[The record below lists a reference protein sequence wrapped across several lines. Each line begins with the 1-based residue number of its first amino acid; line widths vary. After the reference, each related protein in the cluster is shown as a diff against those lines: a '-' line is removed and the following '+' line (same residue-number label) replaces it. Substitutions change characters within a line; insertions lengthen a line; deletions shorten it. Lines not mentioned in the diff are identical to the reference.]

1 MATIPKGE
9 LPEDTPE
16 YIINR
21 RHGRET
27 VLGLIYEAESKSKNL
42 LALATDMPVQLD
54 GYAKELFDALT
65 SELSAID
72 SLIEETSHKWDLDR
86 MPLVDLAILRIAVL
100 ELKLFTSI
108 PSAVV
113 VSEAVE
119 LATKY
124 STESS
129 SPFINGVL
137 AGICGSVRPDDPVS

>member
-54 GYAKELFDALT
+54 GYAKELLDALT

-72 SLIEETSHKWDLDR
+72 SLI
-86 MPLVDLAILRIAVL
+86 AVSYTHL
-100 ELKLFTSI
+100 TLPTIE
-108 PSAVV
+108 
-113 VSEAVE
+113 
-119 LATKY
+119 
-124 STESS
+124 
-129 SPFINGVL
+129 
-137 AGICGSVRPDDPVS
+137 

>member
-1 MATIPKGE
+1 MESIKKGE

-16 YIINR
+16 YIVNR

-27 VLGLIYEAESKSKNL
+27 ILGLIYESESKSKVL
-42 LALATDMPVQLD
+42 MDLEKDMLVQLD
-54 GYAKELFDALT
+54 GYAKELFDALIG
-65 SELSAID
+65 ELSAID
-72 SLIEETSHKWDLDR
+72 SLIDETSHKWDLDR

-100 ELKLFTSI
+100 ELKHFGSI
-108 PSAVV
+108 PSAVI

-137 AGICGSVRPDDPVS
+137 AGICGSLRPDDPVI